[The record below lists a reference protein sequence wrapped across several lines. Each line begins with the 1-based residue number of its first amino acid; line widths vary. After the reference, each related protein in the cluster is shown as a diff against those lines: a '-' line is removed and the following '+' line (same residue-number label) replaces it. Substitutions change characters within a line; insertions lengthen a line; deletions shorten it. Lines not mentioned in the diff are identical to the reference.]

1 MDIKITKFAFWRNV
15 RLIVFLPF
23 VLFSC
28 DEDDTLYLSKEFN
41 FPVTISP
48 AKENFEI
55 GDTLKIEILIPEIM
69 ADRENSVQYLF
80 ENFDFDPY
88 LSIRELSEKSKDLAE
103 QPGAVRK
110 VKIINVEGDINPFS
124 AAGCKLTLINKDS
137 AYRLTS
143 KFVVLDSG
151 IYNLS
156 FSTTSISGTAKLI
169 NPPKGYKKIIAGVG
183 PSYFLVNSGIEINS
197 HLINQHTAS
206 NFDFT
211 SSEGWAR
218 PFFSF
223 RVVK

>member
-1 MDIKITKFAFWRNV
+1 MDIKTTKFAFWRRV
-15 RLIVFLPF
+15 KLIVFLP
-23 VLFSC
+23 LLSLSC
-28 DEDDTLYLSKEFN
+28 GEEDTLYLSKEFN
-41 FPVTISP
+41 FPVTITP
-48 AKENFEI
+48 AKENFKI
-55 GDTLKIEILIPEIM
+55 GDTLKIEILIPELL

-88 LSIRELSEKSKDLAE
+88 LSIRELSEKSKDLAD

-124 AAGCKLTLINKDS
+124 DAGCKLTLINRDS
-137 AYRLTS
+137 GYRLIS

-156 FSTTSISGTAKLI
+156 FSTTSLSGTAILI
-169 NPPKGYKKIIAGVG
+169 NPPNGYKTIIAGVG
-183 PSYFLVNSGIEINS
+183 PSYFFVNSGTEINN

-206 NFDFT
+206 NFDL
-211 SSEGWAR
+211 SSSSGWAR

-223 RVVK
+223 RVEQ